1 VVARSNQK
9 DGVPAKCFECGRKY
23 KVPAGGAGPPQKQP
37 GKKQALQDNPEVKK
51 ELMAVR
57 KELAALKASVAT
69 STKPDESS
77 LGEQGAEPV
86 LQAEL
91 KAARTE
97 ISALRELDET
107 LHGLIQGGYEAAL
120 AAAEAKRD
128 TILARQRGGLPLKA
142 QLSKAQAFVEFT
154 SKRLEAEQKKAD
166 KLADQ
171 QAELAEKIEQQK
183 GATAQMVAKLT
194 SAKAELAAISA
205 KVSAENGLPD
215 AADEPLQSSGVT
227 QQAVADLCTFAS
239 NPGVQMAL
247 VGAGMPKDQQARVV
261 AALAAVSGCLPATCA
276 APGAPAA
283 TAAATRTAHD
293 DAEPQEEDMQLDDDL
308 LQEMAEAAIAPGEP
322 GDGNA
327 ASDRKVKVAEAKAR
341 ITSLAKVKKMGKK
354 SA

>member
-1 VVARSNQK
+1 MGANDGGKRNDFKQVAGRKATRALVGCSKPGCTGTCPLSVVARSNQK

-37 GKKQALQDNPEVKK
+37 GKKQALQDNPEVKQ

-69 STKPDESS
+69 SAKPDEGS
-77 LGEQGAEPV
+77 LGEQGAEPE

-154 SKRLEAEQKKAD
+154 SR
-166 KLADQ
+166 
-171 QAELAEKIEQQK
+171 
-183 GATAQMVAKLT
+183 
-194 SAKAELAAISA
+194 
-205 KVSAENGLPD
+205 
-215 AADEPLQSSGVT
+215 
-227 QQAVADLCTFAS
+227 C
-239 NPGVQMAL
+239 
-247 VGAGMPKDQQARVV
+247 
-261 AALAAVSGCLPATCA
+261 
-276 APGAPAA
+276 
-283 TAAATRTAHD
+283 
-293 DAEPQEEDMQLDDDL
+293 
-308 LQEMAEAAIAPGEP
+308 
-322 GDGNA
+322 
-327 ASDRKVKVAEAKAR
+327 
-341 ITSLAKVKKMGKK
+341 
-354 SA
+354 